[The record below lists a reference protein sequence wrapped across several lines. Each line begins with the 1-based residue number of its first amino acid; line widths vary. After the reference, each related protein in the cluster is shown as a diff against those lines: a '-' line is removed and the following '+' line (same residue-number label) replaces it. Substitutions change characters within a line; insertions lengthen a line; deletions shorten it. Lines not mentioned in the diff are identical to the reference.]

1 MKFKKLISVA
11 LVVSMLGTSSAMLT
25 ANAEETASY
34 KLGDVN
40 LDGKIDINDLNKLQD
55 YILGDFKPSVS
66 NTAVFARVADINVDG
81 AVDEKDVDEF
91 IDSYIYADNN
101 FGDVDKDGMLSVT
114 DATYIQKYLVGNTK
128 DFDFSQFLNGD
139 YNKDNSI
146 SVVDATAIQKQ
157 LVGLGTPSYSPSQA
171 VKANDKKYRKEYADY
186 IEKYNLTDILDG
198 YYLLGENSS
207 SYLLFRDEKWG
218 YYFDPYDGVV
228 GLFDY
233 FGNNSTEVLPS
244 QLSNGTFITE
254 VGGYSNFSPLYE
266 GVYADI
272 KSSNDPKSA
281 PYSKLQNIFVPAHYK
296 LYRNSFEANKK
307 IKSVFFASENSVSQ
321 EWSVFQNCTSLER
334 VVLPSSMNTI
344 PFSMFEGCTSLKKV
358 IIPENVTTVEQSAF
372 ADTSISKIV
381 FPESVDTIEKYACA
395 TTTLREAQFLNS
407 TATINLNWASAY
419 GMDWS
424 SLTVY
429 GYKNSTLYDWWK
441 QAEKEE
447 LNVKIKYL
455 D

>member
-1 MKFKKLISVA
+1 MRFKKLLSVA
-11 LVVSMLGTSSAMLT
+11 LAVSMLGTSSAIF
-25 ANAEETASY
+25 TASAKETTNY

-40 LDGKIDINDLNKLQD
+40 LDGKITVEDIISLNDYTDGSYTTSLTAEQFLRISDINGDGKVDSEDL
-55 YILGDFKPSVS
+55 Y
-66 NTAVFARVADINVDG
+66 
-81 AVDEKDVDEF
+81 EY
-91 IDSYIYADNN
+91 IDSFIYSENN
-101 FGDVDKDGMLSVT
+101 FGDVNKDGTLSVL
-114 DATYIQKYLVGNTK
+114 DATYIQKYLVGNTEE
-128 DFDFSQFLNGD
+128 FSFSQILSGD
-139 YNKDNSI
+139 YNKDSSI
-146 SVVDATAIQKQ
+146 SVLDATAIQKQ

-171 VKANDKKYRKEYADY
+171 VKADDEKYRKKYADY
-186 IEKYNLTDILDG
+186 IKNYNLTDMLDG
-198 YYLLGENSS
+198 YYLLGRNTSS
-207 SYLLFRDEKWG
+207 DLLFRDEKWG
-218 YYFDPYDGVV
+218 YYYSTTRNVI

-244 QLSNGTFITE
+244 QLSNRTFITE

-281 PYSKLQNIFVPAHYK
+281 PYSKLQNVFIPANYK
-296 LYRNSFEANKK
+296 LWRCSFEGNSK
-307 IKSVFFASENSVSQ
+307 IKNVFFAYNNSAAHESM
-321 EWSVFQNCTSLER
+321 VFQNCTSLER
-334 VVLPSSMNTI
+334 VVLPYSMTTI
-344 PFSMFEGCTSLKKV
+344 PSSIFKGCTSLKK
-358 IIPENVTTVEQSAF
+358 ITIPENVATIKQSAF

-381 FPESVDTIEKYACA
+381 FPKSVNTIGKYACA